1 MSRYTFAPI
10 GSLALGLALLGAA
23 LPAQEAEVVFKSDVS
38 LVRVEATVSSRDNR
52 AVSRLQREDFVLR
65 DNGKVREIRNFAQE
79 NMPVDV
85 LLLLDVSGSM
95 RPHVERIT
103 EAAHEALAVMGTDD
117 RVAIMVFDRMT
128 RVRLPF
134 KASLEEVELGLQ
146 RLLDQESFNG
156 GTDITRAMMD
166 ASSYV
171 AKYGRKDARRAI
183 VILTDDRTEFERDEY
198 RVGRAL
204 TKADAVMSALIA
216 PDAISSRNRMPG
228 AGGGSWPGGGRRGG
242 GGSNGGG
249 GGLGGLGGIIFG
261 GGGIGLPGGGMPGGR
276 GGGGNGPVI
285 TNSRLK
291 SAGTEEIAL
300 ASGGDSFPV
309 DDASALSRTLERI
322 RQRYAIFFVAPED
335 AKAGEER
342 TIDLALSSAA
352 LRRYPD
358 AEVRFRRTYI
368 APEGSGGAVA
378 PHSDEPGTVSAQ
390 SPGEGRTGEGRAV
403 THPDQEEEKATPK
416 MRRRPAVD
424 GSSGGRGPNVGGFPR
439 ASDNEA
445 DKPEPLP
452 AAKTTPAEKPVQN
465 EKPVQ
470 SVDKVADKTEEGAK
484 TGGFR
489 RLKPGE
495 KP

>member
-1 MSRYTFAPI
+1 MCGEFVT
-10 GSLALGLALLGAA
+10 LAYC
-23 LPAQEAEVVFKSDVS
+23 EAESERRVTHKSIVRFGIQACWVSLLAWRLAAQDAAKEPDVVFKSDVS
-38 LVRVEATVSSRDNR
+38 LVRVEATVASRDNR
-52 AVSRLQREDFVLR
+52 AVSKLRREDFVLR
-65 DNGKVREIRNFAQE
+65 DNGQVREIRNFAQE

-95 RPHVERIT
+95 RPHVETIAN
-103 EAAHEALAVMGTDD
+103 AAHSALEVMGTED

-134 KASLEEVELGLQ
+134 KGSLEEVEMGLQ

-166 ASSYV
+166 ASNYI
-171 AKYGRKDARRAI
+171 AKYGRKEARRAI
-183 VILTDDRTEFERDEY
+183 VILTDDRTEFDRDEF

-216 PDAISSRNRMPG
+216 PDAISSRNQIPG
-228 AGGGSWPGGGRRGG
+228 AGGGSWPGGGRR
-242 GGSNGGG
+242 SGG
-249 GGLGGLGGIIFG
+249 GGLGSIIFG
-261 GGGIGLPGGGMPGGR
+261 GGGLGLPGGGRIPGGR
-276 GGGGNGPVI
+276 GPVI

-300 ASGGDSFPV
+300 ASGGDSLRV
-309 DDASALSRTLERI
+309 DDASALSTTLERI
-322 RQRYAIFFVAPED
+322 RQRYAIFFVAPEG

-342 TIDLALSSAA
+342 TIDLSLNSSV

-368 APEGSGGAVA
+368 APEGSGALPPAGGADV
-378 PHSDEPGTVSAQ
+378 SVVTTGNGEPET
-390 SPGEGRTGEGRAV
+390 R
-403 THPDQEEEKATPK
+403 QEVDHEVPK
-416 MRRRPAVD
+416 MKRRPAVD

-439 ASDNEA
+439 SERAEDSVA
-445 DKPEPLP
+445 V
-452 AAKTTPAEKPVQN
+452 AEKPVQT
-465 EKPVQ
+465 PVQ
-470 SVDKVADKTEEGAK
+470 SPVQTSEKAADKADEAGK

>member
-1 MSRYTFAPI
+1 VDAKRERERPLSRNSVVPF
-10 GSLALGLALLGAA
+10 GSVALGLALFAA
-23 LPAQEAEVVFKSDVS
+23 GLPAQEAEVVFKSDVS

-95 RPHVERIT
+95 RPHVERIA

-146 RLLDQESFNG
+146 RLVDQESFNG

-166 ASSYV
+166 AASYV
-171 AKYGRKDARRAI
+171 GKYGRKDARRAI
-183 VILTDDRTEFERDEY
+183 VILTDDRTEFDRDEF

-204 TKADAVMSALIA
+204 TKADVVMSALIT
-216 PDAISSRNRMPG
+216 PDAISSRNRMPMPG
-228 AGGGSWPGGGRRGG
+228 AGGGSWPGGGRR
-242 GGSNGGG
+242 SGGG
-249 GGLGGLGGIIFG
+249 GGLGSIIFG
-261 GGGIGLPGGGMPGGR
+261 GGGIGMPGGR
-276 GGGGNGPVI
+276 MPGGGRQPGGNGPVI
-285 TNSRLK
+285 VSSRLK

-378 PHSDEPGTVSAQ
+378 PPSDEPVTVSAQ
-390 SPGEGRTGEGRAV
+390 SPGEQLPAGSRDA
-403 THPDQEEEKATPK
+403 DEEKVAPK

-439 ASDNEA
+439 ASDSEA

-452 AAKTTPAEKPVQN
+452 DAKTSPV

-470 SVDKVADKTEEGAK
+470 SVEKAADKTEEGAK
-484 TGGFR
+484 SGGFR